1 MHIASL
7 EVYSYPAPFRAV
19 FRHASASRSRT
30 ENLIVAARSADGLT
44 GYGEGCPRSY
54 VTGETAESAAAF
66 VRKHAPAVADAA
78 RDEPGLRAWAEA
90 HRSEIDEHPA
100 AFCAVELAVLDLLGK
115 TAGVPIE
122 DVLGLP
128 RLAGAFAYSA
138 VLGDAPYPAY
148 WWQFRRYRRRGFT
161 DFKVKV
167 SGDLGRDRRKMRLFM
182 GGGLLGGGGERGLRL
197 RLDANN
203 LWGGAD
209 DCIRHLAAIGGAPFA
224 VEEPLRA
231 GDLAGFERVSEELG
245 VRIILDESLL
255 RAAQLDGLGAPGAPR
270 PSPAQRERGAGEIPA
285 YAGMT
290 GQGGEVPAYAG
301 MTRQGGEVPAYAG
314 KAGKHAGT
322 EVGRAGTM
330 AQRGRDSRLRGNDG
344 KVRGDDGRLRGDDGA
359 NVSGKW
365 IANVRVSKM
374 GGVRRSLEVVE
385 KAAELGIG
393 VIVGAQVGET
403 SILTR
408 AGLSV
413 MQAAG
418 SALAAS
424 EGAFGTHLLR
434 EDLTSES
441 LTFGD
446 GGLLAPGAVAAAP
459 GLGLAVREDALRAVA

>member
-138 VLGDAPYPAY
+138 VLGDAPYLAY

-167 SGDLGRDRRKMRLFM
+167 SGDLGRDRRKMRLFTRR
-182 GGGLLGGGGERGLRL
+182 GLLGGGGERGLRL

-203 LWGGAD
+203 LWTDAD

-270 PSPAQRERGAGEIPA
+270 PSPAQRERGSDEI
-285 YAGMT
+285 
-290 GQGGEVPAYAG
+290 
-301 MTRQGGEVPAYAG
+301 PAYAG
-314 KAGKHAGT
+314 KAGKH
-322 EVGRAGTM
+322 AGTM

-344 KVRGDDGRLRGDDGA
+344 RLRRDDGGLHGQGGRGRGNDDALRAPSGGEIPA
-359 NVSGKW
+359 YAGRAGGSVSGKW

-459 GLGLAVREDALRAVA
+459 GLGLAVRDDALRAVA

>member
-1 MHIASL
+1 MPAPIASL

-19 FRHASASRSRT
+19 FRHASASRSST

-167 SGDLGRDRRKMRLFM
+167 SGDLGRDRRKMRLFT
-182 GGGLLGGGGERGLRL
+182 GGGLFGSGGLFGGGGASAGGRERGLRL

-203 LWGGAD
+203 LWTDAD

-255 RAAQLDGLGAPGAPR
+255 RAAQLDSLGAPGAPR
-270 PSPAQRERGAGEIPA
+270 PSPAERERGAGEIPA
-285 YAGMT
+285 YAG
-290 GQGGEVPAYAG
+290 
-301 MTRQGGEVPAYAG
+301 RAG
-314 KAGKHAGT
+314 KY
-322 EVGRAGTM
+322 AGTM

-374 GGVRRSLEVVE
+374 GGVRRSMEVVE